1 MNRIMIKSR
10 KVGSS
15 LFKHLGSTDEIMFAN
30 KIKFC
35 LRILLLT
42 INLAGKPATTLAEQ
56 PSSNVPLSSQQNPE
70 PDWWSFR
77 SPRRSTIP
85 TVADETWVQKPIDAF
100 VLARLE
106 AQGLKHAPAANRR
119 TLIRRAYFDL
129 IGLPPTPQQIE
140 NFLND
145 ESSEA
150 YVNLI
155 EDLLASPHYGE
166 RWGRHW
172 LDVVRYAETCGYEG
186 DSMYPN
192 AWRYRD
198 YVIKSFDDDKPY
210 DRFIQEQIA
219 GDQFWPDNLN
229 LLDGKPS
236 LRPEKSEHLE
246 AWIGTGL
253 YTFGPEIGESVKNE
267 SKLLYETLTD
277 WVDVTGAAFL
287 GLSLGCARCHDHK
300 YDPLLQRDYYAMQA
314 VFAGSRRM
322 EIPVVTKMKIRE
334 AWHNYPKLLGVVE
347 AKKAYRLFMAQV
359 KNKAQE
365 RLIASFSDEVRAAYN
380 VQGDKRTAQQQK
392 LAEPLNAALQTFRTM
407 QFEVFMGEENDV
419 EIYDYLTP
427 EELEEQQRLLQ
438 RMGQALRAVPD
449 GVFDGILAVPT
460 ASVIGPCRAE
470 LAPEIHVLH
479 RGELGSPR
487 EKVGPSS
494 PSVLSAQLALADCPG
509 KSPRMRL
516 AQWLTQ
522 PDHPLTARV
531 MVNRIWQWHFGA
543 GIVRTSNDF
552 GQQGAPPTHPEL
564 LDWLAR
570 EFIARG
576 WSIKSMH
583 RLIMLSSTYQ
593 MSSSFTD
600 SENIDLDSENQYL
613 WRMNRRRLE
622 GEAVWDAMHSVA
634 GTLNLKK
641 GGRSVVPPLADDES
655 TVLRIGRPTLNGNY
669 LWTWPVSADPNEH
682 QRRGVYILVRR
693 AFTFPMFQLFDSPDN
708 AVSCPK
714 RDVTN
719 VAPQALWFLN
729 NQVVFQQATALA
741 KRVAR
746 KGNEPS
752 VWVDNAWNLVL
763 GRHPSEQEQLEA
775 LKLFDSLAAKEA
787 QQSDGLNV
795 ADQSAPS
802 ADTHAAALTKLC
814 VTLFNLNEFLYV
826 D

>member
-1 MNRIMIKSR
+1 
-10 KVGSS
+10 
-15 LFKHLGSTDEIMFAN
+15 
-30 KIKFC
+30 
-35 LRILLLT
+35 
-42 INLAGKPATTLAEQ
+42 
-56 PSSNVPLSSQQNPE
+56 
-70 PDWWSFR
+70 
-77 SPRRSTIP
+77 
-85 TVADETWVQKPIDAF
+85 
-100 VLARLE
+100 
-106 AQGLKHAPAANRR
+106 
-119 TLIRRAYFDL
+119 
-129 IGLPPTPQQIE
+129 
-140 NFLND
+140 
-145 ESSEA
+145 
-150 YVNLI
+150 
-155 EDLLASPHYGE
+155 
-166 RWGRHW
+166 
-172 LDVVRYAETCGYEG
+172 
-186 DSMYPN
+186 
-192 AWRYRD
+192 
-198 YVIKSFDDDKPY
+198 
-210 DRFIQEQIA
+210 
-219 GDQFWPDNLN
+219 
-229 LLDGKPS
+229 
-236 LRPEKSEHLE
+236 
-246 AWIGTGL
+246 
-253 YTFGPEIGESVKNE
+253 
-267 SKLLYETLTD
+267 
-277 WVDVTGAAFL
+277 
-287 GLSLGCARCHDHK
+287 
-300 YDPLLQRDYYAMQA
+300 
-314 VFAGSRRM
+314 
-322 EIPVVTKMKIRE
+322 
-334 AWHNYPKLLGVVE
+334 
-347 AKKAYRLFMAQV
+347 
-359 KNKAQE
+359 
-365 RLIASFSDEVRAAYN
+365 
-380 VQGDKRTAQQQK
+380 
-392 LAEPLNAALQTFRTM
+392 
-407 QFEVFMGEENDV
+407 
-419 EIYDYLTP
+419 
-427 EELEEQQRLLQ
+427 
-438 RMGQALRAVPD
+438 MGQALRAVPD

-470 LAPEIHVLH
+470 LTPEIHVLH